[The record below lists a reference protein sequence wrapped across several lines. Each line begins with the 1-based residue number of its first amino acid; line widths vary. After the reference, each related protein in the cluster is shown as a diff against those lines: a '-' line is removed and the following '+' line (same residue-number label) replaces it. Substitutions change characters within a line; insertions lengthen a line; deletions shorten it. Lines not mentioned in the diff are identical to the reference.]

1 MISTPDV
8 FERTLTVDDRVVVLG
23 SDGLWEFLSSM
34 EAIQLIEDC
43 EQPEVG
49 VYME

>member
-8 FERTLTVDDRVVVLG
+8 FERTLTVDDRVIVLG
-23 SDGLWEFLSSM
+23 SDGLWEFLPSS

-49 VYME
+49 TGKE